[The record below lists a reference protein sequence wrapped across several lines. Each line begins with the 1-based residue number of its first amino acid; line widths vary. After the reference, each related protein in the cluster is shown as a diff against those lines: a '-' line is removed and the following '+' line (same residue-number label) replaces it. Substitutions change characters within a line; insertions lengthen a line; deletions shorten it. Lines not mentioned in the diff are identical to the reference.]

1 MEQPHLKG
9 TAAVTGAMQLRGELH
24 ADAATT
30 RLVRGAQR
38 ALARILAGRDDR
50 LALIVG
56 PCSIHDTD
64 AALEFARRLAPLRA
78 RYADTLEVVMRTY
91 FEKPRTTVGWKGLI
105 NDPRLDGS
113 YRVDDGLRLARRL
126 LLDVNALGMPVATE
140 FLDPLTAPYLDDLVS
155 WGAIGARTTESQI
168 HRQIAS
174 GLDAP
179 IGFKNGTDGNV
190 KIAIDAVRT
199 SRAAHHY
206 LRPRDEGGLE
216 VASTQGNPNTHIVLR
231 GGRVPNYDDVSVTAA
246 CAALRDAQLPPHVVI
261 DASHGNSGK
270 QTRAQIAVCEN
281 VAGQLRD
288 GQRAIA
294 GVMVESFLVEG
305 RQDIVPGRA
314 LTYGQSVTDACLGWE
329 DTVALIELFAAAV
342 ASRRRSRVG
351 FLVPGVPAGTVQA
364 ISY

>member
-9 TAAVTGAMQLRGELH
+9 TATVTGAVQLRGELH

-30 RLVRGAQR
+30 RVVRGAQR

-56 PCSIHDTD
+56 PCSIHDTA

-78 RYADTLEVVMRTY
+78 RHADTLEVVMRTY

-105 NDPRLDGS
+105 NDPLLDGS

-216 VASTQGNPNTHIVLR
+216 VASTRGNPNTHIVLR
-231 GGRVPNYDDVSVTAA
+231 GGRMPNYDDVSVTAA

-294 GVMVESFLVEG
+294 GVMIESFLVEG

-314 LTYGQSVTDACLGWE
+314 LAYGQSVTDACLGWE
-329 DTVALIELFAAAV
+329 DTAALIELFAAAV

-351 FLVPGVPAGTVQA
+351 FPVPGVPAGAVQA